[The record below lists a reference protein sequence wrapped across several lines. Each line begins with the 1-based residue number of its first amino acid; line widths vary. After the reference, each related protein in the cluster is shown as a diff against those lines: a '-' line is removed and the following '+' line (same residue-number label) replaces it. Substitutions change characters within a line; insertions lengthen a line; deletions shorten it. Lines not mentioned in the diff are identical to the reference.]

1 MKIALLTQYY
11 PPEIGAPQGRLSSLA
26 KALVKRGHTVFV
38 LTAMPNYPLGRTY
51 EGYGGCFRREELA
64 GVQVIRTMIYPTKSV
79 ARVKRLASYGSFVVS
94 SAIAGAMAL
103 PKLDYLLTESPPL
116 FLGLTGYLLSRLK
129 SAKSIFN
136 VSDLWPE
143 SAVRLGIIG
152 DGPALRVAERLESF
166 CYRKAW
172 LVTGQS
178 REILEDI
185 QKRFPKTNAYHL
197 SNGTDS
203 STWCSGTQAESTQ
216 NQTCMVIYA
225 GLHGIAQGLDQVI
238 AAAHKL
244 KQDTDIKFVLVGDG
258 PDKKKLMET
267 SQQMGLTNVSFL
279 DPRPAAEV
287 RSLLLS
293 ADIGVVPLKGRIPGA
308 VPSKLYEV
316 MGAGLPVVLVAD
328 GEPATIVRENKAGIV
343 VAPGDVEGLANAL
356 RQLAHDKTL
365 RESLGRRG
373 VEAVNKHF
381 DRRKIHDSFVDYLEN
396 DTNEHLFSGG
406 SAAQLHEGC
415 SDRA

>member
-51 EGYGGCFRREELA
+51 DGYGGYFRREELA
-64 GVQVIRTMIYPTKSV
+64 GVQVLRTMIYPTKSV
-79 ARVKRLASYGSFVVS
+79 AKIKRLASYASFVVS
-94 SAIAGAMAL
+94 SSIAGAMAL
-103 PKLDYLLTESPPL
+103 PELDYLLTESPPL
-116 FLGLTGYLLSRLK
+116 FLGLSGYLLSRLK
-129 SAKSIFN
+129 SAKWIFN

-152 DGPALRVAERLESF
+152 DGPALRAAERLERF
-166 CYRKAW
+166 CYRKSW

-185 QKRFPKTNAYHL
+185 RTRFPKTNTYHL

-203 STWCSGTQAESTQ
+203 ATWCSNNQAESGSQECT
-216 NQTCMVIYA
+216 VIYA

-238 AAAHKL
+238 AAAQQL
-244 KQDTDIKFVLVGDG
+244 KPENHIKFVFVGDG
-258 PDKKKLMET
+258 PDKKKLMEY

-279 DPRPAAEV
+279 DPRPASEI
-287 RSLLLS
+287 RSLMLS

-328 GEPATIVRENKAGIV
+328 GEPAAIVNENNAGIV
-343 VAPGDVEGLANAL
+343 VAPGDLEGLTSAI
-356 RQLAHDKTL
+356 RQLAHDKAL
-365 RESLGRRG
+365 RKRLGQCG
-373 VEAVNKHF
+373 VDAVNKHF
-381 DRRKIHDSFVDYLEN
+381 DRGKIHDSFVDYLEN
-396 DTNEHLFSGG
+396 DTNEHLYSGG
-406 SAAQLHEGC
+406 GTAELHEGC